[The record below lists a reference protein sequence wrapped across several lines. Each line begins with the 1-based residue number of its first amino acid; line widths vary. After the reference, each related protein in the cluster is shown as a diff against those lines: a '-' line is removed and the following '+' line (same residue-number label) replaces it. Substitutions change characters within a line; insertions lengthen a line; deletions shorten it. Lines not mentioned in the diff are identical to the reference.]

1 MHFKCLGPPLQSPLH
16 WTIPC
21 YCACADM
28 IPEDTSKTNL
38 MARCT
43 NGSDAKS
50 PQRGRKTEEQ
60 KHRKFVAELL
70 KVTTFIMADIT
81 DDNNTKQ
88 Q

>member
-1 MHFKCLGPPLQSPLH
+1 
-16 WTIPC
+16 
-21 YCACADM
+21 
-28 IPEDTSKTNL
+28 

-50 PQRGRKTEEQ
+50 PQRGRKKEEQ

-81 DDNNTKQ
+81 DDNITKQ